1 MTYKTPGVD
10 KFPESAIV
18 TITGC
23 LLIAFVIWLVFWET
37 LP

>member
-1 MTYKTPGVD
+1 MIYKTPGANKVA
-10 KFPESAIV
+10 ESAIV

-23 LLIAFVIWLVFWET
+23 VFIALVIGLVFWET